1 MRSVFIDTSFVIVIF
16 TPEDRHH
23 KQALE
28 IAHKLFDYTEI
39 WITDAVIYEIGNSF
53 SKTGKQIIAEFIRD
67 CYSTEQIQ
75 VVKTDEPLL
84 MKALTHYSDYLD
96 KDWSTPYTIPLY
108 NLIFFMCLFI
118 MFSSTVICFL
128 FLFLLA
134 CT

>member
-96 KDWSTPYTIPLY
+96 KDWSLTD
-108 NLIFFMCLFI
+108 CLSFEVMKEKNI
-118 MFSSTVICFL
+118 AIAYSSDHHFEQAGFQYVL
-128 FLFLLA
+128 R
-134 CT
+134 